1 VDVLIVLAVVA
12 GLTALVHAL
21 AVLAVRVADRRSTEA
36 SPRRADRPPAPVSS
50 YLEVGAWSGLTY
62 PRGAVVAGYD
72 GRQHSRVAV
81 AWAAE
86 EAARQDRP
94 LVVVYAADYPGMVG
108 PPGPGL
114 HHREP
119 GALEAAEEVTAAG
132 VAEARAAEP
141 AVAVVGATEVTG
153 PVRALT
159 EASRDAALVVV
170 GSRGHGRVVGALR
183 GSVASQVAARSH
195 SPVVVVRAPR
205 GVRAGT
211 APRRG
216 AGAPSRS
223 AAPGSCPR
231 RSG

>member
-1 VDVLIVLAVVA
+1 VTREEIAVDVLIVLAVVA
-12 GLTALVHAL
+12 GVTALVHAL
-21 AVLAVRVADRRSTEA
+21 AVLAVRVADRHSTDPTEERPA
-36 SPRRADRPPAPVSS
+36 RPAEPPAPVPS

-62 PRGAVVAGYD
+62 PRGAVVAGYN
-72 GRQHSRVAV
+72 GRGHSRVAV
-81 AWAAE
+81 EWAAG

-132 VAEARAAEP
+132 VAEALAAEP
-141 AVAVVGATEVTG
+141 GVAVVGATEVTG

-183 GSVASQVAARSH
+183 GSVASQVAARSNA
-195 SPVVVVRAPR
+195 PVVVVREPR
-205 GVRAGT
+205 G
-211 APRRG
+211 RRRT
-216 AGAPSRS
+216 SR
-223 AAPGSCPR
+223 AAPDAARAR
-231 RSG
+231 R